1 MIAFTARAGNLKAA
15 ASSAAVTAALYVFV
29 HRVTGKPVDMAEL
42 RLWAFGAF
50 LSMYLIGV

>member
-1 MIAFTARAGNLKAA
+1 MIIVWVKSR
-15 ASSAAVTAALYVFV
+15 VCPALYVFV